1 MMCTPSVILLRR
13 KGRRERREMHGEGKE
28 EEGGGK
34 EKYIEGAEGRG
45 RRKDSEEGGER
56 ERKKREEGGLKV
68 AAWTHQVLQ
77 HTDEIVVPY
86 EAPKLS

>member
-13 KGRRERREMHGEGKE
+13 KGRRERREMHGKGK

-45 RRKDSEEGGER
+45 RRKDSGEGGER
-56 ERKKREEGGLKV
+56 ERKKREEGGGRFEGSCMNTSSS
-68 AAWTHQVLQ
+68 AT
-77 HTDEIVVPY
+77 Y
-86 EAPKLS
+86 R